1 MVILAKSL
9 FLPVNIIIEPVA
21 ESTLKVAVF
30 LKTPVIDHDL
40 PSRTAGV
47 RTGSCDTGKFF
58 IKSRKCNLHF

>member
-30 LKTPVIDHDL
+30 LRLLSSIMICHPAQQVSGQAPAIQENSL
-40 PSRTAGV
+40 
-47 RTGSCDTGKFF
+47 
-58 IKSRKCNLHF
+58 

>member
-47 RTGSCDTGKFF
+47 RTGTGNAGEF
-58 IKSRKCNLHF
+58 L